1 MATNQRVQK
10 ADGPGAMNALKD
22 IITKMKAQAAKGE
35 IDEGLIDQASA
46 ILSVNAPAVATPPE
60 MPAEAPAEAGA
71 EEDVEKADEMPD
83 EMPEVE
89 GELESTPEMEATEEE
104 ESSIPMPPEPI
115 AQRNFGKKEAHMT
128 PQPVRKAT
136 ATPVSGRP
144 PMTQFTSPN
153 LVFDQVDDMRQR
165 LPAFS
170 KALMRGSVRE
180 AQRLANDNQTAF
192 DAMMK
197 MAMHEVLTEGGCVQQ
212 NIRKMGGYEP
222 EQLATADGMKKAFT
236 SASLSGIYL
245 IKLAKLML
253 PVYAGMVNRIPS
265 QSPQGMASNQA
276 TWKAQLGFGAL
287 DLAGGFRTTTEGE
300 VGAVPPT
307 SFLTFNAPFAD
318 LSNNDT
324 VTLKAIAANRGY
336 NDPLQTS
343 VIKTMAALLKLQEMT
358 LIGHNYAAIDAV
370 TSLTTAS
377 GSTTGGTIAA
387 GSYVVA
393 VTALTYEGYLKPSVG
408 GASAKGETTAVYSSQ
423 IVTTG
428 STSSI
433 NLTWPA
439 VKGAVAYNL
448 YLTDTGGSGSAAK
461 FCKQVAIN
469 KASITIAPTAT
480 TTPPTADTT
489 VNASG
494 KEGILQW
501 CEQTT
506 VYGNVIPSKV
516 GMKDNAGAGLTAGNG
531 GILEFDSIF
540 EDMWN
545 NWQTTPTL
553 MLMNPHLNKTLVG
566 KLMSLQNSALYRI
579 EVGNE
584 RGTIAGGAMVTGYTN
599 SFAPFSDG
607 TPRFVD
613 IIPHPYMPP
622 GTIAFIS
629 ETASLPMA
637 TETRSFVRDVLIPWT
652 YFPLASTS
660 AVYPY
665 QITTSE
671 TLECFNPSPQAALVG
686 IDQTL

>member
-1 MATNQRVQK
+1 MPTQKVQK
-10 ADGPGAMNALKD
+10 ADGPGAMNALQD
-22 IITKMKAQAAKGE
+22 IISKMKAQAAKGE

-71 EEDVEKADEMPD
+71 EEDVEKAMETPDEMPD
-83 EMPEVE
+83 VE

-115 AQRNFGKKEAHMT
+115 AQRNFGKKEATMT

-144 PMTQFTSPN
+144 PMSQFTAPN
-153 LVFDQVDDMRQR
+153 LVFDQVDEMRSK
-165 LPAFS
+165 LPAFT
-170 KALMRGSVRE
+170 KAMLTGSMRQ
-180 AQRLANDNQTAF
+180 AQQIANNNQTAF

-197 MAMHEVLTEGGCVQQ
+197 MAMHQVLTEGGCVNQ
-212 NIRKMGGYEP
+212 NINKMGGFDP
-222 EQLATADGMKKAFT
+222 EELATSTGLKKAFT

-253 PVYAGMVNRIPS
+253 PVYAGMVNRVPS
-265 QSPQGMASNQA
+265 QSPQGMGSTQA

-324 VTLKAIAANRGY
+324 VTMKAIVANRNY
-336 NDPLQTS
+336 NDALQTS

-387 GSYVVA
+387 GSYVVG

-448 YLTDTGGSGSAAK
+448 YITTTGGAGSAAL
-461 FCKQVAIN
+461 FNKQVAIN
-469 KASITIAPTAT
+469 KATITAASTAA

-494 KEGILQW
+494 KEGLLQW
-501 CEQTT
+501 CEQSTI
-506 VYGNVIPSKV
+506 YGNVIPEKI
-516 GMKDNAGAGLTAGNG
+516 GMVDNAGAGLTAGNG
-531 GILEFDSIF
+531 GILEFDTIF
-540 EDMWN
+540 EQMWDK
-545 NWQTTPTL
+545 WQTTPSV
-553 MLMNPHLNKTLVG
+553 MLMSSRQNKTLVG
-566 KLMSLQNSALYRI
+566 KLMSLNNSALYRI
-579 EVGNE
+579 EVGQE

-599 SFAPFSDG
+599 SFAPFADG

-613 IIPHPYMPP
+613 IIPHPYMPA
-622 GTIAFIS
+622 GTILFLAEQS
-629 ETASLPMA
+629 SLPMMQ
-637 TETRSFVRDVLIPWT
+637 ESRSFVRDVLFPWT
-652 YFPLASTS
+652 YFPLASNS
-660 AVYPY
+660 AVYNY

-671 TLECFNPSPQAALVG
+671 TVECFNPSPQAALVG
-686 IDQTL
+686 VDQNL